1 MMHRG
6 MTLIELLVGVV
17 IATIVGYI
25 AFDLIRD
32 ENGNYTRTRTKV
44 KLQAD
49 AREAIRIIEEDLA
62 NIGYRQGLLVVRG
75 QAGTKDTTATPI
87 NAKVHACDSSTA
99 LKMQLSNRV
108 VVTDDNGSGSDIIEA
123 QFYRPT
129 RDSGVE
135 CSSSPWFVRY
145 VVDNNQ
151 LWRYIWE
158 PGSPSHQA
166 DGGNATDKALI
177 LENVTTLQAQV
188 DLDTT
193 RYPATTPIALQTF
206 KYPVINGER
215 LTSAWS
221 LSNTNA
227 TQASAKVKLTPKG
240 DSALRFSGWLNTTA
254 TDIRFQS
261 TQPLLEASTYQIS
274 CMIRVNRDFRSLF
287 HSSTGNGTL
296 SARSIVGAD
305 TLGTLS
311 ISLPAIVDGPTWVSW
326 VVQTRK
332 DTGSLRLVFGGQLA
346 RDSIGSNPILDI
358 GSLKVTRLHGP
369 PLLGA
374 TDRTNWQNGSA
385 ASTTGAQTK
394 GLRIWLVSKSPKGN
408 RENDQIQFSG
418 IGNWDQNNL
427 KPSDKNSYV
436 VYERTIPVVHYGY

>member
-1 MMHRG
+1 
-6 MTLIELLVGVV
+6 
-17 IATIVGYI
+17 
-25 AFDLIRD
+25 
-32 ENGNYTRTRTKV
+32 
-44 KLQAD
+44 
-49 AREAIRIIEEDLA
+49 
-62 NIGYRQGLLVVRG
+62 
-75 QAGTKDTTATPI
+75 
-87 NAKVHACDSSTA
+87 
-99 LKMQLSNRV
+99 
-108 VVTDDNGSGSDIIEA
+108 
-123 QFYRPT
+123 
-129 RDSGVE
+129 
-135 CSSSPWFVRY
+135 
-145 VVDNNQ
+145 
-151 LWRYIWE
+151 
-158 PGSPSHQA
+158 
-166 DGGNATDKALI
+166 
-177 LENVTTLQAQV
+177 
-188 DLDTT
+188 
-193 RYPATTPIALQTF
+193 
-206 KYPVINGER
+206 
-215 LTSAWS
+215 
-221 LSNTNA
+221 
-227 TQASAKVKLTPKG
+227 
-240 DSALRFSGWLNTTA
+240 
-254 TDIRFQS
+254 
-261 TQPLLEASTYQIS
+261 
-274 CMIRVNRDFRSLF
+274 MIRVNRDFRSLF